1 MVEGHRYRLHLIISP
16 RGEAAAFAAVASL
29 SKAVVMPFV
38 MLKRNW
44 PGNFR
49 RTIIIGKKGKE
60 TKKVLEFSP
69 GLPVDLTAAEVEA
82 LRPDIGIALLPVDF
96 DEKGRPRVITD
107 EVVPEE
113 TEPAN
118 EPAQIN

>member
-1 MVEGHRYRLHLIISP
+1 MVEGHRHRLHLILSP

-29 SKAVVMPFV
+29 LKAVVMPFV

-49 RTIIIGKKGKE
+49 RTITIGKKGKE

-118 EPAQIN
+118 EPAQVN

>member
-1 MVEGHRYRLHLIISP
+1 MVEGHRYCLHLILFP

-29 SKAVVMPFV
+29 SKVVVMPFV

-49 RTIIIGKKGKE
+49 RTITIGKKGKE

-82 LRPDIGIALLPVDF
+82 LRPDLGIALLPVDF

-118 EPAQIN
+118 EPAQVN